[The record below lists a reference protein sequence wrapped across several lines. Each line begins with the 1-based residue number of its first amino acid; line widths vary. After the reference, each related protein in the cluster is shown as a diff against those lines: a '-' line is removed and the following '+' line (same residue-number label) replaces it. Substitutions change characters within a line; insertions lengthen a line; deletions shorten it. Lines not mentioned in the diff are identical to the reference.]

1 MPEIQQANLQFS
13 SYYRTFVGELTERIM
28 IRQCF
33 IIFGCLAV
41 GELIVWL
48 TGIAIPSSIIGM
60 LLLAALLQTKVVKE
74 EWVKGVSD
82 FLISN
87 MGFFFVPPGV
97 ALMLYLDIIKAEFIP
112 IAVATVVSTVLV
124 LIVTG
129 WTHQKLK
136 R

>member
-1 MPEIQQANLQFS
+1 
-13 SYYRTFVGELTERIM
+13 M

-60 LLLAALLQTKVVKE
+60 LLLATLLQMKVIKE
-74 EWVKGVSD
+74 EWVKGMSD

-97 ALMLYLDIIKAEFIP
+97 ALMLYLDIIKAELIP
-112 IAVATVVSTVLV
+112 IAVATVVSTILV

>member
-1 MPEIQQANLQFS
+1 
-13 SYYRTFVGELTERIM
+13 M

-74 EWVKGVSD
+74 ECVKGMSD
-82 FLISN
+82 CLISN

-112 IAVATVVSTVLV
+112 IVVATVVSTILV

>member
-1 MPEIQQANLQFS
+1 
-13 SYYRTFVGELTERIM
+13 M

-33 IIFGCLAV
+33 IIFGCLAI

-48 TGIAIPSSIIGM
+48 TGITIPSSIIGM
-60 LLLAALLQTKVVKE
+60 LLLAAFLQMKVIKE
-74 EWVKGVSD
+74 EWVKGMSD

-97 ALMLYLDIIKAEFIP
+97 ALMLYLDIIKAEFVP
-112 IAVATVVSTVLV
+112 IAVATVVSTILV

-136 R
+136 D

>member
-1 MPEIQQANLQFS
+1 
-13 SYYRTFVGELTERIM
+13 M

-33 IIFGCLAV
+33 IIFGCLAI

-48 TGIAIPSSIIGM
+48 TGITIPSSIIGM
-60 LLLAALLQTKVVKE
+60 LLLAALLQTKAIKE
-74 EWVKGVSD
+74 EWVKGMSD

-97 ALMLYLDIIKAEFIP
+97 ALMLYLDIIRAELFP
-112 IAVATVVSTVLV
+112 IVVATVVSTVLV

-129 WTHQKLK
+129 WTHQWLKKGEKLK
-136 R
+136 REEFATAPENR

>member
-1 MPEIQQANLQFS
+1 
-13 SYYRTFVGELTERIM
+13 M

-41 GELIVWL
+41 GELMVWL

-74 EWVKGVSD
+74 EWVKGMSD

-112 IAVATVVSTVLV
+112 IVVATVVSTVLV